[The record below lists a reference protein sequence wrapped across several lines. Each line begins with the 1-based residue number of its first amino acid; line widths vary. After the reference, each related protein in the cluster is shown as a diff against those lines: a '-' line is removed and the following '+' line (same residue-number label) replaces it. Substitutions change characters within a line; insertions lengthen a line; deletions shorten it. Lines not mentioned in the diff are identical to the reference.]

1 MTTYHQVVYDG
12 DDHVLV
18 DMAKKAQKLNTA
30 RTINV
35 TDADGTHS
43 GTAASFDGSGNV
55 SIKLPA
61 YIKASLVGNA
71 TTATQA
77 ALASSAYEAG
87 KLSTART
94 IQTDL
99 ASGS

>member
-30 RTINV
+30 RDINV
-35 TDADGTHS
+35 TDADASHT

-55 SIKLPA
+55 NIKLPA
-61 YIKASLVGNA
+61 TIKATLVGNA
-71 TTATQA
+71 DTATSA
-77 ALASSAYEAG
+77 GTATSASEATKLA
-87 KLSTART
+87 TARS